1 MTSFLSKPFYRSKLC
16 YLLNELGGGANLE
29 ETSAFSVSRDYTG
42 CRILLVEDNDINR
55 EIAHILIEEMGAT
68 VEEAHDGS
76 EAVRMVSQAEAG
88 YYDLIFMDVQ
98 MPNMDGYEATRVIR
112 AMDRADSKAIPIIAM
127 TANAFDDDVRAALRA
142 GMDAHFAKPIEVNE
156 LEQILNRYL
165 R

>member
-1 MTSFLSKPFYRSKLC
+1 M
-16 YLLNELGGGANLE
+16 
-29 ETSAFSVSRDYTG
+29 
-42 CRILLVEDNDINR
+42 EDNDINR

-68 VEEAHDGS
+68 VEEAHDGA

-98 MPNMDGYEATRVIR
+98 MPNMDGYEATRAIR
-112 AMDRADSKAIPIIAM
+112 AMVRADSKAIPIIAM